1 MLDVGGG
8 RGNDGGGGVAEER
21 EREKGVGTRWERGGN
36 EVEEEGNCHPGA
48 WFQFRLSL
56 AAILKAFPCRYTCCS
71 G

>member
-36 EVEEEGNCHPGA
+36 EVGTRWRKREIVIQVRGFSSDCLLPP
-48 WFQFRLSL
+48 F
-56 AAILKAFPCRYTCCS
+56 
-71 G
+71 